1 MARAARIRRVVLR
14 VIRLRPRRRE
24 RTVLALLD
32 PSFELQ
38 RRAAQDPGPIHG
50 GGTVRLID
58 HRPGGPHHGRMVGTD
73 LGRLLLESHRALA
86 TELVALL
93 AERGYPDI
101 RAGHAAVFLHI
112 DRRSGT
118 RLTELARRA
127 RMTKQGMML
136 VVDDL
141 EGRGYVRRV
150 PDPEDGR
157 AKVVRLTAHGR
168 RCAAESRRAAQVLES
183 QTRRLL
189 GDRRYETLREA
200 LEEVAATRGAFDE
213 E

>member
-1 MARAARIRRVVLR
+1 
-14 VIRLRPRRRE
+14 
-24 RTVLALLD
+24 
-32 PSFELQ
+32 
-38 RRAAQDPGPIHG
+38 
-50 GGTVRLID
+50 
-58 HRPGGPHHGRMVGTD
+58 MVGTD

-86 TELVALL
+86 AEMVALL

-141 EGRGYVRRV
+141 EGHGYVRRV

-168 RCAAESRRAAQVLES
+168 RCAAESRRVAQ
-183 QTRRLL
+183 
-189 GDRRYETLREA
+189 TL
-200 LEEVAATRGAFDE
+200 
-213 E
+213 